1 MAEVAGVGVARDRA
15 GGGWGSLIF
24 IALPYSVDYPSSRH
38 KCNDNRSSPDL
49 FNLIGRTLTEHVSHG
64 RSDFGAN
71 GQVDTNCPYCSPHN
85 LII

>member
-1 MAEVAGVGVARDRA
+1 MAEVAGVGVARDGA
-15 GGGWGSLIF
+15 GGRLGQPHL
-24 IALPYSVDYPSSRH
+24 YSFTLDYPLSRH

-49 FNLIGRTLTEHVSHG
+49 LNLIGRTLTEHVSHG

-71 GQVDTNCPYCSPHN
+71 SQVDTNCPYCSPHN